1 MAAGDDYA
9 PHDEPNEG
17 TIVRPVSWNRMDLP
31 GAPGASG
38 VAPPAGPTTAV
49 AVEPAED
56 SLAARLFAHEV
67 TPRLQVDTTSTA
79 EGRKVRFSLRL
90 PTGLDG
96 ALDLLVDPDDHELV
110 EELLETGR
118 IALIP
123 RTGVVT
129 GRQVDT
135 YSVGFE
141 FPGDALR
148 DEIAD
153 LPDAPGHR
161 ET

>member
-1 MAAGDDYA
+1 MAAGDEYA
-9 PHDEPNEG
+9 PHDEPRAG
-17 TIVRPVSWNRMDLP
+17 TIVQPVSWNRMDLP
-31 GAPGASG
+31 SAPGVSG

-56 SLAARLFAHEV
+56 SLAARLFAHDV
-67 TPRLQVDTTSTA
+67 TPRLQVDTVVTDA
-79 EGRKVRFSLRL
+79 GRRVRFSLRL

-118 IALIP
+118 LALIP
-123 RTGVVT
+123 RTVVAT

-135 YSVGFE
+135 YRVGFE
-141 FPGDALR
+141 FPGDALL

-153 LPDAPGHR
+153 LPEAPGHR